1 MATHNTIPVTGR
13 RYAELVIVEEHPRKN
28 GERRVL
34 VRCDCGVEK
43 VCFWQ
48 NVKAGKTKTCG
59 CGISRAVKRRCTY
72 KSPPLS
78 EPLSEVKLAWAAG
91 YFDGEG
97 HTGVTHKRRSTLSIM
112 IQIGSTDLEPLERF
126 KDAVGG
132 AGSINGP
139 YQRDNPDHREYWQYS
154 CSNFEGV
161 QHIMAVLW
169 KYLSEPKRSQ
179 MHNAVM
185 TQRGDVI

>member
-1 MATHNTIPVTGR
+1 MATHSTTPVSGR
-13 RYAELVIVEEHPRKN
+13 RYASLVVLEERPRKI
-28 GERRVL
+28 GERQVL
-34 VRCDCGVEK
+34 VRCDCGIEK
-43 VCFWQ
+43 VCYWQ
-48 NVKAGKTKTCG
+48 NVKAGKTRSCG
-59 CGISRAVKRRCTY
+59 CVRNRKTAQRNRKTNTMV
-72 KSPPLS
+72 SPIQD
-78 EPLSEVKLAWAAG
+78 VKLAWAAG

-97 HTGVTHKRRSTLSIM
+97 HTGVDHKGRLTRTVV

-132 AGSINGP
+132 VGAINGP
-139 YQRDNPDHREYWQYS
+139 YQRDNPDHREYWQYA
-154 CSNFEGV
+154 CANFEGV

>member
-1 MATHNTIPVTGR
+1 MSTHDTIPVPGR
-13 RYAELVIVEEHPRKN
+13 RYAEVTVVEERPRKS
-28 GERRVL
+28 GERQVL
-34 VRCDCGVEK
+34 VRCDCGTEK
-43 VCFWQ
+43 VCYWQ
-48 NVKAGKTKTCG
+48 NVKSGKTKTCG
-59 CGISRAVKRRCTY
+59 CGISRAVKRRNMF
-72 KSPPLS
+72 KSRPLAA
-78 EPLSEVKLAWAAG
+78 PLSEVKLAWAAG

-97 HTGVTHKRRSTLSIM
+97 HTGLTHKRRSTRTVM

-132 AGSINGP
+132 VGSINGP
-139 YQRDNPDHREYWQYS
+139 YERDNPAHQPYWQYA
-154 CSNFEGV
+154 CSSFEGV

-185 TQRGDVI
+185 TQRGDVV